1 MDEYLATAHVATAL
15 EVQGTLL
22 LKSEFGTFG
31 TDSGTD
37 GRILRRIWLVV
48 IDTTPPFRYHRCV
61 GYAADCLYDEISKFV
76 IHNFP

>member
-37 GRILRRIWLVV
+37 GRILRRI
-48 IDTTPPFRYHRCV
+48 
-61 GYAADCLYDEISKFV
+61 
-76 IHNFP
+76 